1 MTTNF
6 KLIPPDASPDR
17 DHKATWTQED
27 RDFVWLSRLRK
38 LLPVM
43 LVLPAAILGGWM
55 IVHFVGP
62 GAQNDHRAILGFIF
76 VGVVGGP
83 GIAMIL
89 AAFDN
94 RMQRR
99 FPERRQRYLYAGR
112 VWSPYISDAVES
124 LEPHT
129 ASRGQRY
136 EARRVILAPLRRK
149 VAWFKRAL
157 RRIAI
162 VQWTIAALSLAY
174 AASPDVGNAGHVGA
188 AVGIALTMI
197 LSGLALSLVWH
208 VMIYDLPPRLNPMTH
223 ALDLPPAMAA
233 VLLDAGEDDG
243 TIWLVDDKI
252 VPRALFKT
260 PFAPLL
266 LGTPWDTAHLPFGL
280 WAHTKH
286 IRKEMSGEVREYFR
300 ISAFFERVAAQN
312 AIADDDN
319 ED

>member
-6 KLIPPDASPDR
+6 KLIPPGASPDR

-38 LLPVM
+38 LLPVL

-62 GAQNDHRAILGFIF
+62 GAENDQRTILAFIF

-83 GIAMIL
+83 GIAMTL
-89 AAFDN
+89 AAFDS

-99 FPERRQRYLYAGR
+99 FPERRQRHLYAGR

-129 ASRGQRY
+129 TSRGQRY
-136 EARRVILAPLRRK
+136 EARRVILEPLRRK

-162 VQWTIAALSLAY
+162 IQWTIAAILLAY
-174 AASPDVGNAGHVGA
+174 AVSPSTGSTEQIVASVA
-188 AVGIALTMI
+188 IALSLI
-197 LSGLALSLVWH
+197 LSGLTLSLVWH
-208 VMIYDLPPRLNPMTH
+208 VMIYDLPPRFNPMTH
-223 ALDLPPAMAA
+223 ALDLPPATTA

-243 TIWLVDDKI
+243 TIWLVDHKI

-260 PFAPLL
+260 PFAPLV

-286 IRKEMSGEVREYFR
+286 LRKEMSGEIREYYR
-300 ISAFFERVAAQN
+300 ISAFFEKVAAECTE
-312 AIADDDN
+312 DDD
-319 ED
+319 DD